1 MKRYFGYNFVNVF
14 CFVVFIILMVEREGE
29 DVQYYPVYSQL

>member
-1 MKRYFGYNFVNVF
+1 MRHCFGYNFVNVF

-29 DVQYYPVYSQL
+29 DVLSCI